1 MHEAGKEG
9 KKVCLKTVFLQAEI
23 HLFSRFA
30 RGELHLKRKGK
41 KKDAILLDVSIVSS
55 KFDEKK
61 CFLLAKSRILPTA
74 RRPNGKRARKVMRVT
89 GRRFMTICPASE
101 RTGV

>member
-1 MHEAGKEG
+1 MHEAGKRER
-9 KKVCLKTVFLQAEI
+9 KFALKQFFTSRDPFIQQVC
-23 HLFSRFA
+23 SRRASFEKG
-30 RGELHLKRKGK
+30 RGE